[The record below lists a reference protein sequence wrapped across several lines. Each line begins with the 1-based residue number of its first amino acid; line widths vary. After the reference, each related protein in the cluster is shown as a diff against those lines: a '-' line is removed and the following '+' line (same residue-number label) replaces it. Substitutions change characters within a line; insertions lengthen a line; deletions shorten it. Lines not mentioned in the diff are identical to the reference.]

1 MTGVLS
7 SELADSDFL
16 RALLDAAPDAT
27 VVVNAQGRIVFANL
41 QVERILGYPRS
52 DLLGQPVEVL
62 VPTRYHGTHASH
74 RSRFI
79 GDPRVRPMGSGLELF
94 CVKRDGSEIP
104 IEISLSPVSLGGRT
118 LVSAAI
124 RDITERKRGEH
135 EMRRLQSHLLSAVE
149 SIQGAFAIFDRED
162 RLVLCNST
170 YRQTTSTADAGEIVG
185 RAYEQLLRA
194 SIAAGLY
201 DTSLHTPDEIEAMS
215 LAHHHN
221 PQDEL
226 SLRMADGRRMRC
238 FARRTAEGGVV
249 KTILDVTDDVQHEEE
264 LRRARQE
271 AEAASS
277 AKSEFLSSMS
287 HELRT
292 PLNAILGFAQL
303 LHRDK
308 KTPLSDRHRERIEH
322 VLKGGEHLLRLID
335 DILDLSRIEAGRV
348 TVSVEP
354 VDVAEVLNEVQTTLA
369 SIAARADILVS
380 IAELPNDLPFVVAD
394 RTRFKQILMNYGSNA
409 IKYGRA
415 RGRVTFR
422 VSVENTMVRVVV
434 DDDGIGIPADKQ
446 DRIFSPFHRA
456 GQETG
461 SIEGTGIGLAISK
474 RLAEIMGGHVGFASV
489 QAQGSSFWIEL
500 MAHRKPAS
508 ERSAAVGAFNASSAL
523 SEAGSRFAIIY
534 IEDNPS
540 NVAFMTDL
548 LGDYER
554 FDLITAPTA
563 EIGIELVRARK
574 PHVVIMDIN
583 LPGISGFDAI
593 KRLRE
598 WPETRTIPVIALSAA
613 AMVREASR
621 IKDAGFYRYLTKPV
635 KVDELAAVLEELLVA
650 QQREP

>member
-1 MTGVLS
+1 MN
-7 SELADSDFL
+7 LA
-16 RALLDAAPDAT
+16 
-27 VVVNAQGRIVFANL
+27 
-41 QVERILGYPRS
+41 
-52 DLLGQPVEVL
+52 
-62 VPTRYHGTHASH
+62 YH
-74 RSRFI
+74 
-79 GDPRVRPMGSGLELF
+79 
-94 CVKRDGSEIP
+94 
-104 IEISLSPVSLGGRT
+104 
-118 LVSAAI
+118 
-124 RDITERKRGEH
+124 
-135 EMRRLQSHLLSAVE
+135 Q
-149 SIQGAFAIFDRED
+149 
-162 RLVLCNST
+162 
-170 YRQTTSTADAGEIVG
+170 
-185 RAYEQLLRA
+185 
-194 SIAAGLY
+194 
-201 DTSLHTPDEIEAMS
+201 
-215 LAHHHN
+215 N
-221 PQDEL
+221 PQGEL
-226 SLRMADGRRMRC
+226 SLRMTDGRSMRC

-249 KTILDVTDDVQHEEE
+249 KTILDVTDDVQHEDE

-354 VDVAEVLNEVQTTLA
+354 VNVAEVLNEVQSTLA
-369 SIAARADILVS
+369 PLASRTDILVR
-380 IAELPNDLPFVVAD
+380 IAELPRDMPLVVAD

-409 IKYGRA
+409 IKYGRP

-422 VSVENTMVRVVV
+422 PTLEDAMVRITV

-474 RLAEIMGGHVGFASV
+474 RLAEIMGGHVGFKSV
-489 QAQGSSFWIEL
+489 QGKGSSFWIEL
-500 MAHRKPAS
+500 MAHQLR
-508 ERSAAVGAFNASSAL
+508 ASSTPPTMDAYAVSSSL
-523 SEAGSRFAIIY
+523 SGAGSRFSIIY

-554 FDLITAPTA
+554 VDLLTAPTA

-598 WPETRTIPVIALSAA
+598 WPETKSIPVIALSAA

-650 QQREP
+650 QEA